1 MNKFF
6 KYCLLLAIPAAMST
20 SCSEDFLDRAPG
32 DALSPATFWKTEA
45 DADLALT
52 GCYRQLHNPYRLEE
66 MWYWDCASD
75 NQYNFHSH
83 EGWRSIGNGS
93 MAPSGV
99 SVVNYFNFLDI
110 RTFNEY
116 LKMENTIEFSSEA
129 KREQYRAEVRFL
141 RAMKYF
147 WKVMCYGDFPFT
159 EEVFA
164 TLEEA
169 KIPRTSKNQIMDFIK
184 TELKDCISKLP
195 ETNATG
201 RATRGAAQ
209 AFLTRVYLVT
219 GDYNNVVSTA
229 QTVMTEGKYAMPE
242 LTYEESF
249 LKANQYNSEVIFTFE
264 HNKSGGYDM
273 WIAPYLSNNYGGWSS
288 IVPTHSLVEAYET
301 KNGLTT
307 DEDPT
312 FDPANPYVN
321 RDPRLRA
328 TILYPGQVYGMY
340 DGSNP
345 KFQQGFPSV
354 IKESGDYATDANNAT
369 HTGYNFKKFYSDLSE
384 YASVWGDDRNFPLF
398 RYAEV
403 LLSYAEAK
411 IELGQI
417 DASVYDA
424 INQVRKRAGMP
435 NVDEAKYST
444 ADKLRE
450 LVRRERRVE
459 FAYEGLRRW
468 DIIRWGIAKDVMNQP
483 VVRVEGTISTTKNA
497 EGDYNVNITGTTV
510 EEERVFTVGKHELL
524 PVPQG
529 IIDANPDITQNP
541 GY

>member
-32 DALSPATFWKTEA
+32 NALSPATFWKTEA

-52 GCYRQLHNPYRLEE
+52 GCYRQLHNPFRLEE

-229 QTVMTEGKYAMPE
+229 QAVMTEGKYAMPE

-354 IKESGDYATDANNAT
+354 IKGSGDYATDANNAT
-369 HTGYNFKKFYSDLSE
+369 HTGYNFKKFYSDLGE
-384 YASVWGDDRNFPLF
+384 YASIWGDDRNFPLF

-468 DIIRWGIAKDVMNQP
+468 DIIRWGIAKDVMNEP
-483 VVRVEGTISTTKNA
+483 VVRVEGTISATKNA

>member
-6 KYCLLLAIPAAMST
+6 KYCLLLAIPAAMS

-32 DALSPATFWKTEA
+32 DALSPSTFWKTEA

-52 GCYRQLHNPYRLEE
+52 GCYRQMGSPYRPEE
-66 MWYWDCASD
+66 MWYWDCVSD

-83 EGWRSIGNGS
+83 EGYRAIGNGS

-99 SVVNYFNFLDI
+99 SMVSYFNFLDI

-116 LKMENTIEFSSEA
+116 LAMENTIAFSSEA
-129 KREQYRAEVRFL
+129 KREQYRAEVRLL

-159 EEVFA
+159 TEVFA

-169 KIPRTSKNQIMDFIK
+169 RIPRTDKNTILDFIK
-184 TELKDCISKLP
+184 KEVSECINALP
-195 ETNATG
+195 ETAAAG

-209 AFLTRVYLVT
+209 AFLTRVYLIS
-219 GDYNNVVSTA
+219 GDYNNAASTA
-229 QTVMTEGKYAMPE
+229 KTVMDEGKYAMPD

-264 HNKSGGYDM
+264 HNNSGGYGL
-273 WIAPYLSNNYGGWSS
+273 WFAPYMSNNYGGWSS

-312 FDPANPYVN
+312 FDPSNPYVN

-328 TILYPGQVYGMY
+328 TIIYPGQTYGIY
-340 DGSNP
+340 EAE
-345 KFQQGFPSV
+345 GFPSV
-354 IKESGDYATDANNAT
+354 IKGSGDYATDANNAT
-369 HTGYNFKKFYSDLSE
+369 HTGYNFKKFYSDLGE
-384 YASVWGDDRNFPLF
+384 YASIWGDDRNFPLF

-468 DIIRWGIAKDVMNQP
+468 DIIRWGIAKDVMNEP
-483 VVRVEGTISTTKNA
+483 VVRVEGTISATKNA

>member
-6 KYCLLLAIPAAMST
+6 KYCLLLAIPAVMST

-32 DALSPATFWKTEA
+32 NALSPATFWKTEA

-75 NQYNFHSH
+75 NQYNFNSH

-209 AFLTRVYLVT
+209 AFLTRVYLIT
-219 GDYNNVVSTA
+219 GDFDNAASTA
-229 QTVMTEGKYAMPE
+229 KTVMDEGKYAMPD

-264 HNKSGGYDM
+264 HNNSGGYGL
-273 WIAPYLSNNYGGWSS
+273 WFAPYMSNNYGGWSS

-312 FDPANPYVN
+312 FDPSNPYVN

-328 TILYPGQVYGMY
+328 TIIYPGQTYGIY
-340 DGSNP
+340 EAE
-345 KFQQGFPSV
+345 GFPSV
-354 IKESGDYATDANNAT
+354 IKGSGDYATDANNAT
-369 HTGYNFKKFYSDLSE
+369 HTGYNFKKFYSDLGE
-384 YASVWGDDRNFPLF
+384 YASIWGDDRNFPLF

-510 EEERVFTVGKHELL
+510 EEERVFTVGKHEVL